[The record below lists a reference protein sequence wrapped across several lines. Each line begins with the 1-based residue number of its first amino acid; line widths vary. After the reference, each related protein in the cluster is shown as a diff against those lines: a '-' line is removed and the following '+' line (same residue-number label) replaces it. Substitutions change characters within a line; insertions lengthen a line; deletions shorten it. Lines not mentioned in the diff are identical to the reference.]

1 MTKVEIAELKMKL
14 SAQLQKALANIID
27 GIYENDNDKAV
38 NGISDA
44 YAVLETMAQELK
56 KTSLSE

>member
-14 SAQLQKALANIID
+14 SAQLHKALTNIID
-27 GIYENDNDKAV
+27 GIYEKDNDKSV

-44 YAVLETMAQELK
+44 YAVLDTMAEELK